1 MVPRSLTACQTSD
14 WKQELAEAYR
24 NPDELLTALGLA
36 NAQIPDLDRSGRGLR
51 LLVPRAF
58 AALMRHGDPQDPL
71 LRQVL
76 PLGAERRAVDGFS
89 DDPVGDAA
97 ADRGQGLLRKYAG
110 RVLILASGACAVHCR
125 YCFRRH
131 RPPSPALRSGADLDA
146 LMRTIDGDPELSEV
160 ILSGGDPLMLE
171 DAQLAEL
178 LDALAGIAHVRR
190 LRIHTRLPVVLPS
203 RVTPGLCRALTRTR
217 LRPVVVLHANHPREL
232 GGSIPAALQAL
243 RSAGLTL
250 LNQSVLLRGVNAS
263 PGILIELCERLFDCG
278 VLPYY
283 LHQLDPVHGA
293 AHFEVTDAEALALDR
308 RLRAHL
314 PGYLVPRLVREVP
327 GAPAKTPL
335 AECSVE
341 SRAST

>member
-24 NPDELLTALGLA
+24 DPDALLAALEIAEG
-36 NAQIPDLDRSGRGLR
+36 QIPDLDRGGQGLR

-58 AALMRHGDPQDPL
+58 AALMRPGDPQDPL

-76 PLGAERRAVDGFS
+76 PLADEQRAVDGFS
-89 DDPVGDAA
+89 KDPVGDAA
-97 ADRGQGLLRKYAG
+97 ADQGQGLLQKYAG
-110 RVLILASGACAVHCR
+110 RVLILATSACAVHCR

-131 RPPSPALRSGADLDA
+131 RPPSPPIRSGAALDTLRRA
-146 LMRTIDGDPELSEV
+146 IDGDPSISEV
-160 ILSGGDPLMLE
+160 ILSGGDPLML
-171 DAQLAEL
+171 DDDLLAEL
-178 LDALAGIAHVRR
+178 LDALGRLEQVRR

-203 RVTPGLCRALTRTR
+203 RVTPGLCHALTRTR
-217 LRPVVVLHANHPREL
+217 LRPVVVLHTNHPREL
-232 GGSIPAALQAL
+232 GGPVRGALQAL

-250 LNQSVLLRGVNAS
+250 LNQSVLLRGVNAT
-263 PGILIELCERLFDCG
+263 PGILIDLCERLFDSG

-283 LHQLDPVHGA
+283 LHQLDAVHGA
-293 AHFEVTDAEALALDR
+293 AHFEVTDAEALALHR

-335 AECSVE
+335 SECSVE
-341 SRAST
+341 SRASS